1 MRVDA
6 QGNII
11 EESEG
16 MSFFEFLAN
25 ATTGQQSSTSTSTST
40 STPTPATDDKKKE
53 MVAGILRLIQFIAG
67 AGFAIWYVKKYDF
80 KNLFVL
86 IAGLAVIWIVFNA
99 IIIAIKQQKKEEKK

>member
-11 EESEG
+11 QDEKE

-40 STPTPATDDKKKE
+40 TTDDEEKKKE
-53 MVAGILRLIQFIAG
+53 ATAGIVRLLQFVVG
-67 AGFAIWYVKKYDF
+67 VGFTAWYVKKYDF

-86 IAGLAVIWIVFNA
+86 ILGLAVIWIVFNA
-99 IIIAIKQQKKEEKK
+99 IIIAIKQQKKENK

>member
-11 EESEG
+11 EEKE

-25 ATTGQQSSTSTSTST
+25 ATTGSTSTSIST
-40 STPTPATDDKKKE
+40 TNDEEEKKKE
-53 MVAGILRLIQFIAG
+53 MTAGIIRLIQFVVG
-67 AGFAIWYVKKYDF
+67 AGFTAWYVKKYDF

-86 IAGLAVIWIVFNA
+86 IVGLAVIWIVFNA
-99 IIIAIKQQKKEEKK
+99 IIIAIKQQKKENK

>member
-25 ATTGQQSSTSTSTST
+25 ATTGQQSSTSTSTPT
-40 STPTPATDDKKKE
+40 SATDDKKKE

-86 IAGLAVIWIVFNA
+86 IVGLAVIWIVFNA